1 MPALNNVA
9 QDVIASEGLA
19 NLKRMVRSTAWER
32 SKAETSREDTANF
45 AEDKLMEKFTP
56 ISAKEML
63 CAITQHEVFKGFD
76 SGAAGNLEN
85 ALSYQTVARNS
96 LLFEICDQ
104 PNLIYYL
111 LEGSLTLK
119 FPDNSTIQLQ
129 EGDLIGE
136 IGVLNGN
143 FRLGTLTA
151 DVDSAVIAIDSTQL
165 FDPDCLPPETSLT
178 IVRRLSKRVT
188 NYLRSLQQTSTQE
201 LIAQG
206 EGEFVEFKSTL
217 RWNLKAERKDKD
229 ITHAITKTIAAFL
242 NTDGGVLLVGVGD
255 SGELLGLEADRFENE
270 DKMLLFLTDSIK
282 TQLGTL
288 HLENINFHTE
298 TIADRDVLRIDVQAG
313 SDPCYLTKEKLD
325 HFYIRTGPSTT
336 DLRLSK
342 LFDYLNKRF
351 A

>member
-76 SGAAGNLEN
+76 NGAAGNLEN

-151 DVDSAVIAIDSTQL
+151 DVDSAVIAL
-165 FDPDCLPPETSLT
+165 SL
-178 IVRRLSKRVT
+178 IH
-188 NYLRSLQQTSTQE
+188 
-201 LIAQG
+201 I
-206 EGEFVEFKSTL
+206 
-217 RWNLKAERKDKD
+217 
-229 ITHAITKTIAAFL
+229 
-242 NTDGGVLLVGVGD
+242 
-255 SGELLGLEADRFENE
+255 
-270 DKMLLFLTDSIK
+270 
-282 TQLGTL
+282 
-288 HLENINFHTE
+288 
-298 TIADRDVLRIDVQAG
+298 
-313 SDPCYLTKEKLD
+313 
-325 HFYIRTGPSTT
+325 
-336 DLRLSK
+336 
-342 LFDYLNKRF
+342 
-351 A
+351 